1 MIGLVT
7 FSHRPVLL
15 GEVTELLASVPTGVV
30 VDGTLGGGGHAAAL
44 LEART
49 DLTVVGVDRDPAAR
63 DAAADRLAAHAGRV
77 TILGDTS
84 DRGIRR
90 AAELGPVTGVLLD
103 LGVSSP
109 QIDEADRGFSYRHD
123 GPLDMRMDPTLGS
136 TAADLLD
143 ELDERDLAR
152 LLRELADEPHARRI
166 ARAIVAA
173 RPLRT
178 TGELAEVVRDAV
190 PAAARRR
197 GDPSKRTFQ
206 ALRIA
211 VNDELDV
218 LDRSLDAAFDVLAP
232 GGRLVVIAYHS
243 GEDRIV
249 KDRFRAATDPT
260 LGLPRHLPIPA
271 DRTATMRLLTRKPVS
286 ASEAE
291 VAANPR
297 ATSAR
302 LRAVERLH
310 EEA

>member
-1 MIGLVT
+1 MIALVA

-15 GEVTELLASVPTGVV
+15 EEVTDLLTPVPAGIV
-30 VDGTLGGGGHAAAL
+30 VDGTLGGGGHSAAL
-44 LEART
+44 LERRP
-49 DLTVVGVDRDPAAR
+49 DVTVVGVDRDPAAR
-63 DAAADRLAAHAGRV
+63 AAAAERLAPHGDRI
-77 TILGDTS
+77 TILDDTS
-84 DRGIRR
+84 DRGILR
-90 AAELGPVTGVLLD
+90 AAELGSVTGVLLD

-109 QIDEADRGFSYRHD
+109 QIDEADRGFSYRQG
-123 GPLDMRMDPTLGS
+123 GPLDMRMDPTTGT
-136 TAADLLD
+136 TAAELLD
-143 ELDERDLAR
+143 ELDEHELAR
-152 LLRELADEPHARRI
+152 LLRDLGDEAHARRI

-178 TGELAEVVRDAV
+178 TAQLADVVRGAV

-211 VNDELDV
+211 VNDELG
-218 LDRSLDAAFDVLAP
+218 LLERSLDAAFEVLAP

>member
-1 MIGLVT
+1 MTALMT

-15 GEVTELLASVPTGVV
+15 DEVTDLFVPVPAGIV
-30 VDGTLGGGGHAAAL
+30 VDGTLGGGGHSAAL
-44 LEART
+44 LERRP
-49 DLTVVGVDRDPAAR
+49 DLSVVGIDRDPVAR
-63 DAAADRLAAHAGRV
+63 AAATERLAVHGERV
-77 TILGDTS
+77 TILDDTF

-90 AAELGPVTGVLLD
+90 AGELGPVSGVLLD

-109 QIDEADRGFSYRHD
+109 QIDEPDRGFSYRHD
-123 GPLDMRMDPTLGS
+123 GPLDMRMDPTTGS
-136 TAADLLD
+136 TAAELLD
-143 ELDERDLAR
+143 ELDERELAQ
-152 LLRELADEPHARRI
+152 LLRDLSDEPHARRI
-166 ARAIVAA
+166 ARAVVAA

-178 TGELAEVVRDAV
+178 TNELAEVVRGAV

-211 VNDELDV
+211 VNDELA
-218 LDRSLDAAFDVLAP
+218 LLERALDAAIDVLVP

-249 KDRFRAATDPT
+249 KDRFRAETDPT
-260 LGLPRHLPIPA
+260 LGLPRHLPIPS
-271 DRTATMRLLTRKPVS
+271 DRTVSMRLLTRRPVTAS
-286 ASEAE
+286 AAEAD
-291 VAANPR
+291 VNPR
-297 ATSAR
+297 STSAR

>member
-1 MIGLVT
+1 MTALVT

-15 GEVTELLASVPTGVV
+15 DEVTELLASVPEGIV
-30 VDGTLGGGGHAAAL
+30 VDGTLGGGGHSAAL
-44 LEART
+44 LEARP

-63 DAAADRLAAHAGRV
+63 VAAAERLAAYGDRISIV
-77 TILGDTS
+77 DDTS

-90 AAELGPVTGVLLD
+90 AAERGAVTGVLLD

-109 QIDEADRGFSYRHD
+109 QIDEPGRGFSYRND
-123 GPLDMRMDPTLGS
+123 GPLDMRMDPTIGP
-136 TAADLLD
+136 TAAELLD
-143 ELDERDLAR
+143 GIDERDLAR
-152 LLRELADEPHARRI
+152 LLRDLSDEPHARRI

-178 TGELAEVVRDAV
+178 TGELAEVVRNAV

-211 VNDELDV
+211 VNDELD
-218 LDRSLDAAFDVLAP
+218 LLERSLDAALEVLAP
-232 GGRLVVIAYHS
+232 GGRLVVLAYHS
-243 GEDRIV
+243 GEDRLV

-260 LGLPRHLPIPA
+260 LGLPRHLPIPP
-271 DRTATMRLLTRKPVS
+271 DLNVSMRLLTRKAVTATP
-286 ASEAE
+286 AEAD
-291 VAANPR
+291 ANPR

-310 EEA
+310 EEP